1 MSTNDLKPAADA
13 HASQRI
19 ELSQAQRIVVKVGSA
34 MLTHPEDGLAKAKI
48 AEYCAQLHGL
58 KEAGREVVLV
68 SSGCVMRLRP
78 WRRRRLQAAWLA
90 PAAGYGSPVTG
101 RGGGWPDGLGSGV

>member
-58 KEAGREVVLV
+58 KEAGREVGL
-68 SSGCVMRLRP
+68 P
-78 WRRRRLQAAWLA
+78 H
-90 PAAGYGSPVTG
+90 
-101 RGGGWPDGLGSGV
+101 RGGRVSRGGEVGGGGIAARSLFLTTVASH